1 MMSTGIPSITSGSS
15 LPGSNTD
22 FGSFLSTQI
31 TRQISPCVGG
41 RVPLLKHVYMKSTLS
56 ICHVNNVS
64 SPSPLSFQFD
74 KAPTTGLIAY
84 CSTSVAAPTQD
95 IPSQALV

>member
-1 MMSTGIPSITSGSS
+1 MSTGIPSIASGSS
-15 LPGSNTD
+15 LSGSNSD
-22 FGSFLSTQI
+22 FDSFLSTQI

-41 RVPLLKHVYMKSTLS
+41 RVPLLKHMKSTLS
-56 ICHVNNVS
+56 ICHVNNGS

-74 KAPTTGLIAY
+74 KASTTGLIAY

-95 IPSQALV
+95 IPS

>member
-1 MMSTGIPSITSGSS
+1 MISTGIPSISSGSS
-15 LPGSNTD
+15 LSYSNAELN
-22 FGSFLSTQI
+22 SFLSTQI

-56 ICHVNNVS
+56 IFHVNNGS

-74 KAPTTGLIAY
+74 KAPTTG
-84 CSTSVAAPTQD
+84 
-95 IPSQALV
+95 